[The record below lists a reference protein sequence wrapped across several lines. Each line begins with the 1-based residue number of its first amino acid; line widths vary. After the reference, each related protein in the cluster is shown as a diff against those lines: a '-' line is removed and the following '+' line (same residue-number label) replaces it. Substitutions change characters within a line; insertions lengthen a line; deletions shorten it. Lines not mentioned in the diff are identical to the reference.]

1 MNLPAM
7 IFRHEP
13 NSVGLAALT
22 GLAEMAFAGTAGAKK
37 VRLAERVKR
46 NLHATSVTRGKSSCP
61 RARMPTRTKEVEPWL
76 NQRRRLN

>member
-7 IFRHEP
+7 IFRYEP

-22 GLAEMAFAGTAGAKK
+22 GLAEMAFARTASARQ

-46 NLHATSVTRGKSSCP
+46 NLHAASVTRG
-61 RARMPTRTKEVEPWL
+61 
-76 NQRRRLN
+76 